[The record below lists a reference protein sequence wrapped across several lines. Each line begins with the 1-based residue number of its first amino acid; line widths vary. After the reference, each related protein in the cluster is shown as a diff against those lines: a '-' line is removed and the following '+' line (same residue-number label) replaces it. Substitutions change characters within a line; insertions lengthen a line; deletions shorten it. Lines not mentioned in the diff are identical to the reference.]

1 MIEQVVEQLNN
12 VNNGDKISLTLP
24 IGNDTLA
31 ITGTAYIDESG
42 NVVIDAD
49 SMSSES
55 VSILNGTLTIERENG
70 VLNSNDINIHIDG
83 NYKNEGQVEELSN
96 FDINIKDGEVTLSGA
111 PTGIKEGTFDI
122 NDNDLSIKVNGTYG
136 AGESHELG
144 GNKEI
149 SIPVTK
155 SGGGGGN
162 GSGSSSSKS
171 SSSGNTTPKTDTST
185 DTSTKPKTEETE
197 KDLSTKFVAKNHDDY
212 WNSEFQSILDNTS
225 GVNYDTLAK
234 QLQQDVDYLSKDYA
248 KVKDQINVWKGS
260 ASDTAKEALNSIL
273 DKFGCTMD
281 NINNAVGPA
290 CTKIE
295 EFKEQLEKLK
305 EGKEELTGADGN
317 GGLDKE
323 LKDLTKDYE
332 DKKATYEA
340 LKAAYDGMPD
350 TKTNKVADG
359 TNEDGSTKY
368 KTVTVENEEK
378 KNKKTELDA
387 AEAAMKEAEQKKKEK
402 EEQIKTKEAELDTLL
417 EDIKTTYAMIKELT
431 STVSTFKDYLS
442 KGLSN
447 GTFSSAAK
455 FTNNYDQLL
464 ADLNI
469 TLASDADYS
478 KSSKPVLADS
488 KFFAEACKAHASEG
502 WSVKNGVVTMVL
514 DGKTCTYDMNKH
526 TFSSDGKQL
535 QTYFYL
541 PSHIVNSNDYSQ
553 FKNLNTYTFFSTSQN
568 MYVNTIQNRNINS
581 VTMMVIKKDPMGE
594 NYNTVR
600 SITKM
605 ANQAAG
611 TDLNKCKNIIGGD
624 SVYGAHSLKIAAS
637 SGDLYDTVY
646 CVDNAAIVTGYNGK
660 ARTKEQFSS
669 IDQLK
674 GLDGKNIYFINT
686 SGDDN
691 YATGADM
698 SVKNGRAYVQLGSR
712 GNISSETVKHSFTYT
727 GMELVAKTCPNAKIH
742 IVYQDQ
748 NTAKGYQ
755 RTNFPKA
762 LNELDQKYSNVW
774 NDSSKWDQ
782 FASKKYQTHSE
793 GNYIPHDLAS
803 AASTTNPNYDNS
815 YKA

>member
-1 MIEQVVEQLNN
+1 MLEQVVSQLNN
-12 VNNGDKISLTLP
+12 VKAGDKISLTLP

-31 ITGTAYIDESG
+31 VTGTATIDSNG
-42 NVVIDAD
+42 NIVIKAD
-49 SMSSES
+49 SITSGS
-55 VSILNGTLTIERENG
+55 VSITNGTLTIERENG
-70 VLNSNDINIHIDG
+70 VLNSKDINIHIDG
-83 NYKNEGQVEELSN
+83 TCKDEKINDFN
-96 FDINIKDGEVTLSGA
+96 INIKDGEVTLSGA

-122 NDNDLSIKVNGTYG
+122 NDSKLKVTIGETGNYGSGSTYSLG
-136 AGESHELG
+136 NNQNIYKPAGG
-144 GNKEI
+144 D
-149 SIPVTK
+149 
-155 SGGGGGN
+155 GGN
-162 GSGSSSSKS
+162 GNNTGSSSNTDGSKTQ
-171 SSSGNTTPKTDTST
+171 NTGTDTNANGT
-185 DTSTKPKTEETE
+185 NNGNE
-197 KDLSTKFVAKNHDDY
+197 KDISSKFVAKTHDDY

-234 QLQQDVDYLSKDYA
+234 QLQQDVDYLQKDYS

-290 CTKIE
+290 CEKIE

-305 EGKEELTGADGN
+305 TGKEELTGEDGN

-332 DKKATYEA
+332 DKKAAYEA
-340 LKAAYDGMPD
+340 LKAAYDGMSD
-350 TKTNKVADG
+350 TTTNKVADG
-359 TNEDGSTKY
+359 TNEDGTTKY

-378 KNKKTELDA
+378 KKKKTELDA
-387 AEAAMKEAEQKKKEK
+387 AETAMKEAEKKKTEM
-402 EEQIKTKEAELDTLL
+402 ENTIKAKEAELDVLL
-417 EDIKTTYAMIKELT
+417 EDIKTTYSMIKEFT
-431 STVSTFKDYLS
+431 STVSTFKDYIG

-447 GTFSSAAK
+447 GTFSSADK
-455 FTNNYDQLL
+455 FTSNYDQLL
-464 ADLNI
+464 SDLNI
-469 TLASDADYS
+469 SLASDADYGT
-478 KSSKPVLADS
+478 SSTPVLADTN
-488 KFFAEACKAHASEG
+488 FFAKACKEHASEG
-502 WSVKNGVVTMVL
+502 WSIQNGVVTMVL
-514 DGKTCTYDMNKH
+514 DGKKCTYDMNKH
-526 TFSSDGKQL
+526 TFTSNGKTL

-541 PSHIVNSNDYSQ
+541 PSHVVQSNDYSQ
-553 FKNLNTYTFFSTSQN
+553 LENLNTYTFFSTSQSQ
-568 MYVNTIQNRNINS
+568 YVNTIQNRKINCVS
-581 VTMMVIKKDPMGE
+581 MMVIKKDPMGE
-594 NYNTVR
+594 NYDTVR

-605 ANQAAG
+605 ANQAAN
-611 TDLNKCKNIIGGD
+611 TNLTKCKNIIGGD

-669 IDQLK
+669 IDELK

-698 SVKNGRAYVQLGSR
+698 SVQNGRAYVQLGSR
-712 GNISSETVKHSFTYT
+712 GNVSTEDVKHSFTYT
-727 GMELVAKTCPNAKIH
+727 GIELVAKTCPNAKVH

-748 NTAKGYQ
+748 DTSKGYQ
-755 RTNFPKA
+755 KTNFPKA
-762 LNELDQKYSNVW
+762 LNELDSRYSNIW
-774 NDSSKWDQ
+774 NDSSKWDL
-782 FASKKYQTHSE
+782 FANKKYKTHSE

-803 AASTTNPNYDNS
+803 AASTTNPNYDNA